1 MFLLCDFE
9 KLFWVISKL
18 FSEKVYFCHLKSSE
32 KVCFLDVIFK
42 EKVLSVC
49 CSEV

>member
-9 KLFWVISKL
+9 KLFWVVLKL

-32 KVCFLDVIFK
+32 KVCFFRCVFK
-42 EKVLSVC
+42 EKMLSIC
-49 CSEV
+49 FSER